1 MPTHRVAHPSLP
13 GGEQLC
19 WSSEE
24 ADTVV
29 AKVGA
34 SVEAVVRELHENRE
48 LESQFAILEELG
60 VDILDWGLVQ
70 EETVSG
76 ERLPTRYAWLDVEA
90 DSPEPIEVAGSGMLL
105 SELLRLG
112 RKGVEVKRFKGL
124 GEMNPEELWD
134 TTMDPD
140 RRPLLKVTM
149 EAASEADRLFTVLMG
164 EEVEGR
170 RTYIE
175 DHALDVKNLDV

>member
-1 MPTHRVAHPSLP
+1 MD
-13 GGEQLC
+13 G
-19 WSSEE
+19 
-24 ADTVV
+24 
-29 AKVGA
+29 
-34 SVEAVVRELHENRE
+34 LHENRE

-90 DSPEPIEVAGSGMLL
+90 SPVSSPLKWPDQGCCSPTEVGKLSGQ
-105 SELLRLG
+105 LRLG

-124 GEMNPEELWD
+124 GEIEPGYDEELWD

-140 RRPLLKVTM
+140 RRTLLKVTM

-175 DHALDVKNLDV
+175 DHALFRM